1 MRSVGIFGL
10 QMSRCEQGYH
20 QRWKGCEKSCKVAAR
35 LRKDLRN
42 ERITHICVG
51 SVSQVLF
58 CFDGVVRV
66 WNFVIVIRSSRHVD

>member
-1 MRSVGIFGL
+1 MRSVDRFGL

-42 ERITHICVG
+42 ESITHICVCP
-51 SVSQVLF
+51 VSQVLA
-58 CFDGVVRV
+58 CFDGFVRL
-66 WNFVIVIRSSRHVD
+66 WNFVIVFRSSRHID